1 VGRQAGVGYPVETI
15 TGVTVPAKI
24 LPASR
29 SKDIRYAIRDIV
41 VQAERLEAEGQ
52 ELLFLNIGDPIQEDF
67 ETPPHIVAAI
77 SDALRAGHTSY
88 CDSAGLREAREVIRR
103 DAEKKGIPSIQ
114 SVFTTSGVSEGIEL
128 ALTALL
134 EPGDDFLT
142 PAPGYPLYT
151 ALAAKLGSP
160 RNEYRLDEG
169 NGWQPDVE
177 DMERQVNPRTRAVV
191 LINPNNPTGSVCS
204 AETVDRV
211 VDFARRHNLLLLA
224 DEVYDRFLLDG
235 GTHVPAA
242 SRAGD
247 HPTITFGGLSKNY
260 LGPGL
265 RMGWMIVGGDRDL
278 LSDYLEALGRLV
290 RARLC
295 ANHPVQ
301 YAIRPALEGPQDH
314 FQEMLERLRRR
325 RDLIFARLNAIDGV
339 SCVKPLGA
347 FYAFPRLHDWPGTDA
362 EFVTELMRAEGVV
375 CVPGSAF
382 GQRAGNTHFRI
393 VFLPPE
399 DVLEEALDRIARFVH
414 HRRK

>member
-1 VGRQAGVGYPVETI
+1 VGRQAGVGYLGETI
-15 TGVTVPAKI
+15 PGVTVSAKI
-24 LPASR
+24 LPSSR
-29 SKDIRYAIRDIV
+29 SKEIRYAIRDIV
-41 VQAERLEAEGQ
+41 VQAERLEAEGVD
-52 ELLFLNIGDPIQEDF
+52 LLFLNIGDPVQEDF

-77 SDALRAGHTSY
+77 SNALRAGHTSY
-88 CDSAGLREAREVIRR
+88 CDSAGLREAREAIRR
-103 DAEKKGIPSIQ
+103 DAEKRGIPSIQ
-114 SVFTTSGVSEGIEL
+114 AVVTTSGVSEGIEL
-128 ALTALL
+128 ALSALL

-160 RNEYRLDEG
+160 RNEYRLDEA
-169 NGWQPDVE
+169 NGWEPDVD
-177 DMERQVNPRTRAVV
+177 DMEHQVTPRTRAIV

-211 VDFARRHNLLLLA
+211 VDLARRHNLLVLA

-235 GTHVPAA
+235 GTHIPAA

-247 HPTITFGGLSKNY
+247 HPVITFGGLSKNY

-265 RMGWMIVGGDRDL
+265 RMGWMIVSGDHDL
-278 LSDYLEALGRLV
+278 LGDYLEALGRMV

-295 ANHPVQ
+295 ANHPIQ
-301 YAIRPALEGPQDH
+301 YAILPALEGPQDH
-314 FQEMLERLRRR
+314 FQDMLERLRRR
-325 RDLIFARLNAIDGV
+325 RDLVFERLNAIDGV

-362 EFVTELMRAEGVV
+362 EFVADLMRAEGVV

-382 GQRAGNTHFRI
+382 GHRAGTSHFRI

-399 DVLEEALDRIARFVH
+399 DVLEEALDRIERFV
-414 HRRK
+414 RRR